1 MGSLGTRGMVW
12 TAAAARGGAALVPKR
27 GAPCVRY
34 EQHCRPGGAG
44 GVTPVR
50 FALEKRV

>member
-27 GAPCVRY
+27 RAPCVRY